1 MNTITTSITLYSE
14 SVERLPKE
22 GNHIIGRM
30 SADHIIVYQAFKNST
45 ADYAV
50 KHQVFGG
57 SDYSYNRMSWIK
69 TSFLWM
75 MFRSGWAQKEGQ
87 ERILAI
93 TLRKEDFELILG
105 QSAHASFQRDVH
117 GSENE
122 WKQSLQMN
130 EGRLQWD
137 PDHDPFGNVIARR
150 AIQLGLKGSMLK
162 QFGLSQIVAIEDITA
177 FVKEQYQYVGSR
189 QLDKLKIP
197 LEDVFIPQDPALKK
211 KIGLTLL

>member
-1 MNTITTSITLYSE
+1 MNTITTSTTPYHE

-22 GNHIIGRM
+22 GNHIIGRVTT
-30 SADHIIVYQAFKNST
+30 DHIVVYQAFRNSI

-50 KHQVFGG
+50 KHQTFGG
-57 SDYSYNRMSWIK
+57 NDYSYNRMSWIK

-93 TLRKEDFELILG
+93 TIRKKDFERILA
-105 QSAHASFQRDVH
+105 QSAYASFQRDVY
-117 GSENE
+117 ENE
-122 WKQSLQMN
+122 DEWRQSLQQY

-137 PDHDPFGNVIARR
+137 PDHDPFGNTTVRR
-150 AIQLGLKGSMLK
+150 AIQLGLKGGMLE
-162 QFGLSQIVAIEDITA
+162 QFGSTQIVSIEDMTF
-177 FVKEQYQYVGSR
+177 FVNEQYQYVNNR

-197 LEDVFIPQDPALKK
+197 LESVFVPQDPAIAK